1 VKIYNYYFNFIITL
15 FFSSVNL
22 IFFSYHGIT
31 KLYKIISNIYRDSNM
46 DIVEIKRKY
55 VLTVLKGT
63 CYSNMDIVE
72 IKRDMY

>member
-1 VKIYNYYFNFIITL
+1 
-15 FFSSVNL
+15 
-22 IFFSYHGIT
+22 
-31 KLYKIISNIYRDSNM
+31 M